1 MERLWRWLLMLTI
14 LAAFLAIHTD
24 AVKATSLIFGK
35 TSTTST
41 EIPLDD
47 DPSANGDEGSSGAEK
62 SEHNSTK
69 PTLTGIPQIDYIW
82 DPNLPR
88 ELNGYNL
95 SNYPFLNSVPDLED
109 IEFKCDGLHDGFYA
123 SVKYDCQLYHH
134 CLFGIRYD
142 FLCANFT
149 AFDQKTFICHFV
161 SEVDCKN
168 SPKYWHRNDALYEAA
183 TTTTQK
189 PPSTTTTTT
198 TTTVAP
204 LSPTPAAPVR
214 PHVRPGRPYRRPYRR
229 RRPQVDYYYEDD
241 DYDDDYYEERINRR
255 RKQRPRPRRPDY
267 DDYEEG
273 DRYDTRPAYAPERS
287 RGKVEDDDYEY
298 DRRFERP
305 RYRPR
310 YDENRRPAYDDRR
323 GYTDRRNPDEGRYR
337 PLQDRRYPDD
347 ERRPAPER
355 RKPLLDRRPALSE
368 PATQQRREE
377 DNEKVI
383 KRPIQE
389 EAVKTAEESGKI
401 RPSGSG
407 GSNPLLFAPRTP
419 PKIRRPV
426 PINER
431 EKYEYSTTTSTK
443 APEIQ
448 PPSAADEYY
457 DDEYE
462 EEPLVETIPPAKV
475 QKEQTTEKRLQP
487 AQPQI
492 NERVENRR
500 PAPAKE
506 EQSIAQQ
513 PRRPQ
518 EYEYYGDEYDERPKT
533 TFKKPGV
540 TLRTS
545 TTPPPTP
552 PVSQT
557 VKIPEVEEEEEEDVR
572 PKLTSDRFSSR
583 IPSGSFSFGTA
594 RYRPKEEAP
603 EQIETPFRSTQ
614 RPLQHTEQLE
624 TEEPQ
629 YRQANKEKYTQED
642 FEETYDERVRNPPPS
657 QNHNQEDTVVRE
669 VTRPV
674 VRVVKRP
681 FLPSRGGNPVLP
693 RGLQPVGVN
702 SRETAT
708 ESSIPVD
715 LGSTVSGVRMLEHSP
730 PVLRYPHEHNQSP
743 PISHTP
749 QKFTYSGGPRTT
761 QAPQIDVPKSTLEEI
776 YNSDYDVT
784 LNDALNPTLKPIAP
798 SRAPNLG
805 YSISTPAKLLERSRY
820 SIPYTASGD
829 VHYSSSQL
837 RPAVQLPSAIRR
849 QAPLYSDHRPHV
861 PLYELDY

>member
-1 MERLWRWLLMLTI
+1 GT
-14 LAAFLAIHTD
+14 
-24 AVKATSLIFGK
+24 
-35 TSTTST
+35 
-41 EIPLDD
+41 
-47 DPSANGDEGSSGAEK
+47 EK
-62 SEHNSTK
+62 SENNTSTK
-69 PTLTGIPQIDYIW
+69 PALTGIPQIDYIW

-109 IEFKCDGLHDGFYA
+109 IDFKCDGLHDGFYA

-168 SPKYWHRNDALYEAA
+168 SPKYFHRNDALYEAA

-189 PPSTTTTTT
+189 PSTTTTTT
-198 TTTVAP
+198 TTTAAPAVAP
-204 LSPTPAAPVR
+204 AAR
-214 PHVRPGRPYRRPYRR
+214 PRPGRPYRRPYRR
-229 RRPQVDYYYEDD
+229 RRPQLDYYYEDEE
-241 DYDDDYYEERINRR
+241 YDDDYYEERINRR
-255 RKQRPRPRRPDY
+255 RKQRPRPRRPEY

-273 DRYDTRPAYAPERS
+273 DRYEPRPAYNSDRT
-287 RGKVEDDDYEY
+287 RGKMEDDDYEY

-310 YDENRRPAYDDRR
+310 HEDNRRPYDDRR

-337 PLQDRRYPDD
+337 PQQERRYHD
-347 ERRPAPER
+347 E
-355 RKPLLDRRPALSE
+355 DRRPAQDRRKPPLSDRRPNE
-368 PATQQRREE
+368 PVKQSRHQE
-377 DNEKVI
+377 DEDKVI

-389 EAVKTAEESGKI
+389 EPAKTVEEPTKI

-443 APEIQ
+443 APEIEPQ
-448 PPSAADEYY
+448 QEEYY

-462 EEPLVETIPPAKV
+462 DEAPVETLPPAKAP
-475 QKEQTTEKRLQP
+475 KEEATEKPRLP
-487 AQPQI
+487 PQI
-492 NERVENRR
+492 PEKFENRR
-500 PAPAKE
+500 PQEREPTNPP
-506 EQSIAQQ
+506 

-518 EYEYYGDEYDERPKT
+518 EYEYYGDEYDERPKS

-540 TLRTS
+540 VLRTS
-545 TTPPPTP
+545 TTTPAPPPVLPARTTP
-552 PVSQT
+552 
-557 VKIPEVEEEEEEDVR
+557 KAPETESEEEER
-572 PKLTSDRFSSR
+572 PKFTSDRFSSR
-583 IPSGSFSFGTA
+583 IPSSGSFSFGTA
-594 RYRPKEEAP
+594 RLRQKEEAP

-614 RPLQHTEQLE
+614 RPQVPSIGRDVEGISIP
-624 TEEPQ
+624 EEPQ
-629 YRQANKEKYTQED
+629 YRQVSREKYPPPQED
-642 FEETYDERVRNPPPS
+642 LEDAYEEKPRKSSTTNPHPRRCS
-657 QNHNQEDTVVRE
+657 T
-669 VTRPV
+669 TGIRPV

-693 RGLQPVGVN
+693 RGLQPVGIN
-702 SRETAT
+702 SKEVVT
-708 ESSIPVD
+708 ESSVPVD

-730 PVLRYPHEHNQSP
+730 PILRFPQEYNQP
-743 PISHTP
+743 PQIVP
-749 QKFTYSGGPRTT
+749 QKFTYSGPRTT
-761 QAPQIDVPKSTLEEI
+761 QAPQVDVPKSTLEEI

-798 SRAPNLG
+798 SRAPSSLG
-805 YSISTPAKLLERSRY
+805 YSISAPAKLLERSRY
-820 SIPYTASGD
+820 SLPYTAAGD

-837 RPAVQLPSAIRR
+837 RPAVHLPPAIRR
-849 QAPLYSDHRPHV
+849 QAPPYSDPRPHV

>member
-1 MERLWRWLLMLTI
+1 M
-14 LAAFLAIHTD
+14 
-24 AVKATSLIFGK
+24 
-35 TSTTST
+35 
-41 EIPLDD
+41 
-47 DPSANGDEGSSGAEK
+47 
-62 SEHNSTK
+62 
-69 PTLTGIPQIDYIW
+69 
-82 DPNLPR
+82 
-88 ELNGYNL
+88 
-95 SNYPFLNSVPDLED
+95 
-109 IEFKCDGLHDGFYA
+109 
-123 SVKYDCQLYHH
+123 
-134 CLFGIRYD
+134 
-142 FLCANFT
+142 
-149 AFDQKTFICHFV
+149 
-161 SEVDCKN
+161 
-168 SPKYWHRNDALYEAA
+168 
-183 TTTTQK
+183 
-189 PPSTTTTTT
+189 
-198 TTTVAP
+198 
-204 LSPTPAAPVR
+204 
-214 PHVRPGRPYRRPYRR
+214 
-229 RRPQVDYYYEDD
+229 
-241 DYDDDYYEERINRR
+241 
-255 RKQRPRPRRPDY
+255 
-267 DDYEEG
+267 
-273 DRYDTRPAYAPERS
+273 
-287 RGKVEDDDYEY
+287 
-298 DRRFERP
+298 
-305 RYRPR
+305 
-310 YDENRRPAYDDRR
+310 
-323 GYTDRRNPDEGRYR
+323 
-337 PLQDRRYPDD
+337 
-347 ERRPAPER
+347 
-355 RKPLLDRRPALSE
+355 
-368 PATQQRREE
+368 
-377 DNEKVI
+377 
-383 KRPIQE
+383 KR
-389 EAVKTAEESGKI
+389 AEESGKI
-401 RPSGSG
+401 RPSGGG

-431 EKYEYSTTTSTK
+431 EKYEYSTTTTTK
-443 APEIQ
+443 APEVQ

-462 EEPLVETIPPAKV
+462 EEPLVETMPPAKI
-475 QKEQTTEKRLQP
+475 QKEETTEKRLQP
-487 AQPQI
+487 AQPQ
-492 NERVENRR
+492 NYERVENRR
-500 PAPAKE
+500 PAPTHE
-506 EQSIAQQ
+506 EQSMVQQ
-513 PRRPQ
+513 PKRPQ
-518 EYEYYGDEYDERPKT
+518 EYEEYYGDEYDERPKT

-540 TLRTS
+540 TLRSS

-557 VKIPEVEEEEEEDVR
+557 VKVSEVEEEEDEDVR

-594 RYRPKEEAP
+594 RNRPKEEAP

-614 RPLQHTEQLE
+614 RPLQLTEQLE

-629 YRQANKEKYTQED
+629 YHQVNKEKYTQED
-642 FEETYDERVRNPPPS
+642 FEETYDERARNPPS

-693 RGLQPVGVN
+693 RGLQPVGIN
-702 SRETAT
+702 SKETAT

-743 PISHTP
+743 PIPHTP
-749 QKFTYSGGPRTT
+749 QKFTYTGGPRTT